1 MEGVLDMHGGEW
13 GREEGGK
20 VYMQYLTDANA
31 SIPNIVFLVTGT
43 NVGTW
48 CVNTLGNGF
57 IAVAQVLQ
65 ALINI
70 C

>member
-1 MEGVLDMHGGEW
+1 
-13 GREEGGK
+13 
-20 VYMQYLTDANA
+20 MQYLTDANA
-31 SIPNIVFLVTGT
+31 SIPNIVFLVTGA
-43 NVGTW
+43 NVGTR

-57 IAVAQVLQ
+57 IAVIQVLQ